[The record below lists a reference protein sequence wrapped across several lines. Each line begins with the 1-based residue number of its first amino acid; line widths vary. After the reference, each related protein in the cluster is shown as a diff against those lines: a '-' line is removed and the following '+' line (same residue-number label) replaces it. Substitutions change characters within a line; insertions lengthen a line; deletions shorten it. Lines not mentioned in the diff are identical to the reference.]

1 MRNTMRMT
9 DYPAILN
16 RVVAPFA
23 RAGHSPSGIVAT
35 QKPGEEPAIFTW
47 GNEYTRTTPY
57 RIASLTKSFTG
68 LAMLILRRE
77 GQLVLDAPLATY
89 LPEIRFDQPAH
100 WPEPTVRH
108 ALSMATGL
116 ATDNP
121 WGDRQE
127 SISRNELS
135 EMMASGMRTIFPA
148 GTGFEYSN
156 LGYAL
161 LGEIITRISG
171 EDYRDFVRANIIDPL
186 GLTGTRFSASELPE
200 VVQGWHREPAMP
212 GVAGG
217 WSEQEPSAPGA
228 FSSIGGLFSCV
239 NDLLKWAGM
248 FVTGEVPTGVRFT
261 AADLTEAQQIVNTV
275 PPTGSSLYGKPET
288 AGYGFGLR
296 IQEVAN
302 VGRIIS
308 HAGGYPGFTCLMVWH
323 EETKQIVLS
332 SANGTH
338 AGAPGLAYQVM
349 HALLSE
355 KRTKPA
361 VQAWPE
367 LRKRATDMA
376 AFVRSAVA
384 GKEPDASA
392 FAMNADLDI
401 PLTRRAAFLADA
413 ATMLGK
419 LAEPTPIAAEAPCR
433 GTFHIPAEFGTLR
446 VFLELEPLAPYGV
459 QTFHATLI
467 SGVKEMRLF

>member
-1 MRNTMRMT
+1 MGNTSHMT
-9 DYPAILN
+9 DYPALLR

-35 QKPGEEPAIFTW
+35 KQPGEEPAIFTW
-47 GNEYTRTTPY
+47 GTEYTRTTPY
-57 RIASLTKSFTG
+57 RIASLTKSFTS
-68 LAMLILRRE
+68 LALLILRRE

-89 LPEIRFDQPAH
+89 LPEIRFEQPNA

-127 SISRNELS
+127 SITREQLS
-135 EMMASGMRTIFPA
+135 EMMASGLRTIFPA

-161 LGEIITRISG
+161 LGEIITRVTG
-171 EDYRDFVRANIIDPL
+171 EDYRDFVRVNIIDPL
-186 GLTGTRFSASELPE
+186 GMTRTRFSADELPD

-212 GVAGG
+212 GMPGG
-217 WSEQEPSAPGA
+217 WSEQEPSGPGA

-239 NDLLKWAGM
+239 DDLLTWANL
-248 FVTGEVPTGVRFT
+248 FVTGEVPGGVRFT
-261 AADLTEAQQIVNTV
+261 AADITEAQQIVNTV
-275 PPTGSSLYGKPET
+275 PAAGSSLYGKPET

-296 IQEVAN
+296 VQDIAG

-323 EETKQIVLS
+323 QETKQIVLS

-349 HALLSE
+349 HALLDE
-355 KRTKPA
+355 PQRAP
-361 VQAWPE
+361 VQRGWPE
-367 LRKRATDMA
+367 LQARADEITT
-376 AFVRSAVA
+376 FVRAAVA
-384 GKEPDASA
+384 GEPVNARA
-392 FAMNADLDI
+392 FAMNVELDI
-401 PLTRRAAFLADA
+401 PLARRAAFLREAGVA
-413 ATMLGK
+413 LGK
-419 LAEPTPIAAEAPCR
+419 LGTPTPVSAAAACR
-433 GTFHIPAEFGTLR
+433 GTFEIPGEFGVLR
-446 VFLELEPLAPYGV
+446 VFVELEPLAPFGV
-459 QTFHATLI
+459 QTFHATLV
-467 SGVKEMRLF
+467 SGVKEIRLF